1 MPKVAPFCPPKTRAY
16 ATPLTDKHQQAEGF
30 PRACRLVKPVQ
41 FRTVF
46 SQPCRVNAGL
56 ITVLARSNEQ
66 HGARLG
72 LAISKKSVKRAVGRN
87 RIKRQIR
94 ESFRLHRAMIG
105 DYDLVVMVRPGIE
118 RLGLSELRASL
129 DSLWQTLKERCEKS

>member
-1 MPKVAPFCPPKTRAY
+1 M
-16 ATPLTDKHQQAEGF
+16 GF

-41 FRTVF
+41 FRAVF

-56 ITVLARSNEQ
+56 ITVLARANAT

-72 LAISKKSVKRAVGRN
+72 LAIAKKSVKRAVDRN

-118 RLGLSELRASL
+118 RLGRGEMRASL
-129 DSLWQTLKERCEKS
+129 DKLWQTLRERCARS